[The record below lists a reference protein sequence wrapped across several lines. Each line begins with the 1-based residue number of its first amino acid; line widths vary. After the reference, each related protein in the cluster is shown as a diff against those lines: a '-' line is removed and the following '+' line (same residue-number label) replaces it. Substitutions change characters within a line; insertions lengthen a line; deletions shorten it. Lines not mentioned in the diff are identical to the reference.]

1 MNNTKIPGEH
11 LRKELITN
19 HYGNDFLNDF
29 ANTIIQNIPDQ
40 GEVRRINYAAKII
53 EIKIITKS
61 THAIDFYGYISDALL
76 NTISIHASEHLSKEA
91 LNELAA
97 MSLNLSYL
105 FNATL
110 TNTSVD
116 NAILTISL

>member
-40 GEVRRINYAAKII
+40 GEVRRIDYAAKII
-53 EIKIITKS
+53 ELKINTKS
-61 THAIDFYGYISDALL
+61 THAIDFYGYTYQNISFQYYPNLALVL
-76 NTISIHASEHLSKEA
+76 VYVIQ
-91 LNELAA
+91 
-97 MSLNLSYL
+97 SLQEIYQ
-105 FNATL
+105 
-110 TNTSVD
+110 
-116 NAILTISL
+116 